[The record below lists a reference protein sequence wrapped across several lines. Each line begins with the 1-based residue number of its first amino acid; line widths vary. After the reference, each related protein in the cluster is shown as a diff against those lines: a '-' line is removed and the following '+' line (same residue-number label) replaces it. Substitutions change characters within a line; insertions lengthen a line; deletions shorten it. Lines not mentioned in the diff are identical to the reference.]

1 MSVRAVLRLASCLV
15 FFLTLQPISPH
26 AQEQMPGAAADAE
39 ANLTLEEKAERDSRQ
54 ACKITICAALHGRKA
69 EGGDIACKITKT
81 WRKEQVEKFVSKA
94 KTSWPWGRVKCVA
107 DITLKREMLN
117 RAMNEPKFEA
127 VLDPHSVACEVE
139 RDTGKADIKFD
150 VTPRVAFEHGKAVR
164 AAVNW
169 GRIAAP
175 VLIKA
180 PMWAAAA
187 TDNTLNVLESTLVQD
202 INDFIEKKCLD
213 VKDEWQ
219 GR

>member
-1 MSVRAVLRLASCLV
+1 MSVRAVLRLASWLV
-15 FFLTLQPISPH
+15 LFVILEPISPH
-26 AQEQMPGAAADAE
+26 AEQQTPGAAAEAE
-39 ANLTLEEKAERDSRQ
+39 SHLTPEEKAERASRQ
-54 ACKITICAALHGRKA
+54 ACKITICAALHNRKP
-69 EGGDIACKITKT
+69 EGGDIACKLTNK
-81 WRKEQVEKFVSKA
+81 WHKEQVERFVSKV
-94 KTSWPWGRVKCVA
+94 KMPWRWGRVKCAA
-107 DITLKREMLN
+107 DIKMKREMLN
-117 RAMNEPKFEA
+117 RAMTEPQFEA

-139 RDTGKADIKFD
+139 RDKGTADVKFE

-175 VLIKA
+175 VPIKG

-187 TDNTLNVLESTLVQD
+187 TDNTFNLLESTLLRD